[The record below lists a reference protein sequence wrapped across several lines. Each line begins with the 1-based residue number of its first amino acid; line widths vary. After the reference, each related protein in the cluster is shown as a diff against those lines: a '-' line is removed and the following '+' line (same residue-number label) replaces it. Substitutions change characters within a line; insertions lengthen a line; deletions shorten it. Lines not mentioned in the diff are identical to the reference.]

1 MSSQQFYLL
10 GESVSSAKD
19 ITIETAL
26 DFDQLKQLVAAYFA
40 IVDPNGIGFQT
51 EDDCLSDVSDVLA
64 AKGPV
69 AIAIDGH
76 AVREPGGPRGLPY
89 VGNYFEVYPDHLG
102 NHQRL
107 FDQYGPIFKTTNL
120 GRTTYQTND
129 PELSA
134 IVFAES
140 DFFSKKINDAHPL
153 SALKTPSAG
162 VFLGDTDTPEWKA
175 AHKFL
180 PPALGPK
187 AVRHYAPTMQRAV
200 EDSFKV
206 FDALD
211 EQEKAW
217 NVYQYM
223 LKLGSQAV
231 GELTLGLDF
240 KHFTS
245 PDAPV
250 HEMVH
255 SIAEMLSL
263 NKKVTSKGD
272 WYGMLPFGDPQRL
285 RNLKARIEEMVDES
299 IQNAEQA
306 GISDL
311 PLQDAALQ
319 SSNMV
324 DYAIRATDNKG
335 EKLPKSSLVWALVVA
350 TAAGFTTTSS
360 LLSWLI
366 YGLVTYPGMQERLLQ
381 ELIDNDITEDTELTA
396 DLTEKLL
403 FQDKYIKEMQ
413 RRHNPSF
420 QPGRTAKVDLVLP
433 GGYKIPK
440 DAVIIPALHH
450 IHNNPNL
457 WDNPTRFD
465 PDRWD
470 TPEVKARHKAAY
482 IPFAMGPRMC
492 IGFNFAL
499 QEIKVFLPKLIY
511 RYHFSR
517 EGDGPIEYDPM
528 FQLIRPNNL
537 LAMRP
542 TWSPPHEY
550 QSRPVTV
557 LGAGVLGRRIGCIWA
572 SAGYNVHLRDP
583 SPDQLAAGIA
593 YIQETVAAYASKTGR
608 SPGKAHSFTDLK
620 EAVSTAWLIIEA
632 VPEKLPL
639 KIATFAELSDL
650 APADS
655 ILASNSSSY
664 KTSEMLDRVP
674 ETTKSRIL
682 NMHYY
687 MPPQCMLVELM
698 TDGFTSEDIFPFLV
712 DRCREGA
719 TSPYVARK
727 QSTGFIFNRL
737 WAAVKREVLTILS
750 EGVSAPE
757 EIDAMWE
764 EMFIT
769 GRVKPCVMMD
779 NVGLDTVA
787 FIEQHYIH
795 ERGLPSDKT
804 VDYLTTNYLDHGKLG
819 SKSPLGGLYHPVQS
833 STNTNTNTN
842 KRLLILDIGLA
853 SSTAASSISTPAGHI
868 LSLTPPTP
876 NTTTTTTTTQPQTI
890 LSNQLL
896 PDGITYSATTNL
908 IFWTCMGVPGHPD
921 GAIYSS
927 TPDGQNIRSLLPK
940 GTLNTPKQITL
951 DPVSQ
956 KLYFCDREG
965 CAVYRCNLDGSELT
979 TLVSRGPKTKANE
992 SGTSSSNFHDWCVGI
1007 TVAPR
1012 WNKFYWTQKGPS
1024 KSGQGRIFCAS
1035 LDTEPIEGEE
1045 GGQCILS
1052 GLPEPI
1058 DLEVDEERGELY
1070 WTDRG
1075 ELPLGNSLNRVK
1087 LDKEG
1092 VPVSGKVEVLVRNL
1106 REAIGVSLDRE
1117 NGDFYLTDLGG
1128 CVYRWNRDEKKKEKL
1143 YEEDGRAFTGIMCL

>member
-1 MSSQQFYLL
+1 MSNQQFYLL
-10 GESVSSAKD
+10 GESVASAKD
-19 ITIETAL
+19 ITIEATL
-26 DFDQLKQLVAAYFA
+26 DLDQLKQLVAAYFA
-40 IVDPNGIGFQT
+40 IVDPSGIGFQT
-51 EDDCLSDVSDVLA
+51 ENDCLSDVSDVLA

-69 AIAIDGH
+69 AISIDGH
-76 AVREPGGPRGLPY
+76 AVREPGGPRGLPF
-89 VGNYFEVYPDHLG
+89 VGNHFEVYPDHLG

-129 PELSA
+129 PQISA

-140 DFFSKKINDAHPL
+140 DFFSKIISDAHPL

-200 EDSFKV
+200 EDSFRV

-211 EQEKAW
+211 EQEEAW

-231 GELTLGLDF
+231 GELTLGIDF

-299 IQNAEQA
+299 IQNAERA

-311 PLQDAALQ
+311 PLQDAALL

-324 DYAIRATDNKG
+324 DYALRATDNKG

-381 ELIDNDITEDTELTA
+381 ELVDNDITEDTELTA
-396 DLTEKLL
+396 ELTEKLL

-457 WDNPTRFD
+457 WDNPTRFN

-517 EGDGPIEYDPM
+517 EGNGPIEYDPM

-537 LAMRP
+537 LTMRP
-542 TWSPPHEY
+542 TWSPPHDY
-550 QSRPVTV
+550 QNRPVAV

-572 SAGYNVHLRDP
+572 SAGYTVHLRDP
-583 SPDQLAAGIA
+583 NPDQLSAGIA
-593 YIQETVAAYASKTGR
+593 YIQENVAAYATKTGR
-608 SPGKAHSFTDLK
+608 SPGTAHSFTDLK

-639 KIATFAELSDL
+639 KITTFAELSTL
-650 APADS
+650 APTDS

-664 KTSEMLDRVP
+664 KTSEMLERVP
-674 ETTKSRIL
+674 ETVKSRIL

-698 TDGFTSEDIFPFLV
+698 TDGFTCEDIFPFLV
-712 DRCREGA
+712 ERCREGA

-727 QSTGFIFNRL
+727 ESTGFIFNRL

-750 EGVSAPE
+750 EGVSVPK

-769 GRVKPCVMMD
+769 GRVKPCEMMD

-795 ERGLPSDKT
+795 ERGLPADKT
-804 VDYLTTNYLDHGKLG
+804 VDYLTANYLDHGKLG
-819 SKSPLGGLYHPVQS
+819 SKCPLGGLYPPAI
-833 STNTNTNTN
+833 TNNNTSINSN

-853 SSTAASSISTPAGHI
+853 SSTAATSISTPAGHI
-868 LSLTPPTP
+868 LSLTPTPTFTP
-876 NTTTTTTTTQPQTI
+876 NNTQLQTI

-896 PDGITYSATTNL
+896 PDGITYSRTTNR
-908 IFWTCMGVPGHPD
+908 IYWTCMGIPAHPD

-927 TPDGQNIRSLLPK
+927 TLDGKDIRSLLPK

-951 DPVSQ
+951 DPTTQ

-965 CAVYRCNLDGSELT
+965 CAVYRCNLDGTDLT
-979 TLVSRGPKTKANE
+979 CLVSRHNPKETAEN
-992 SGTSSSNFHDWCVGI
+992 GTPTSNARNWCVGI
-1007 TVAPR
+1007 AVSPR
-1012 WNKFYWTQKGPS
+1012 WNKFYWTQKGAS

-1035 LDTEPIEGEE
+1035 LDTAHPIEGEE
-1045 GGQCILS
+1045 GGQCILD

-1058 DLEVDEERGELY
+1058 DLEVDEARGELY

-1087 LDKEG
+1087 LDAEG
-1092 VPVSGKVEVLVRNL
+1092 VPVRGAKVEVLVRNL
-1106 REAIGVSLDRE
+1106 KEAIGVCCDRE
-1117 NGDFYLTDLGG
+1117 TGDFYLTDLGG
-1128 CVYRWNRDEKKKEKL
+1128 CVYRWNRDRREKVRL
-1143 YEEDGRAFTGIMCL
+1143 YEEEGRAFTGIVCV